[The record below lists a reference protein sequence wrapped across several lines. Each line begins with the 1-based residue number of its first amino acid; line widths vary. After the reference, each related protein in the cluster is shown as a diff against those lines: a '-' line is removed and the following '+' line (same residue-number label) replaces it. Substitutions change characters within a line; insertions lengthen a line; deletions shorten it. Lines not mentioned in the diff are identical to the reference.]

1 MTYPAL
7 SAVFLALAVVA
18 ALVLGRGGA
27 AGVRRRTSFAAAGIA
42 AAALILLT
50 AVFDNVMIAAG
61 LFAYDD
67 AHISGIR
74 LGEAPIEDVAYP
86 VAAIILLPA
95 IWSRLR
101 RPRRGTDGGA
111 RRDP

>member
-7 SAVFLALAVVA
+7 CVVFLAVAVVA
-18 ALVLGRGGA
+18 ALVLGRGA
-27 AGVRRRTSFAAAGIA
+27 ATGTRRRTSVAVAGA

-67 AHISGIR
+67 AHISGVR
-74 LGEAPIEDVAYP
+74 LGRAPVEDFAYP
-86 VAAIILLPA
+86 IAAVILLPA

-101 RPRRGTDGGA
+101 RPRKGADAGA